1 MNKAQQLLA
10 GIKQLFEA
18 AEIPQTYETATLAD
32 GTEVTY
38 DKLEVGGV
46 VMVAGAAAPAGDLA
60 LADGTVLT
68 LDAAGVIVEVKAPEL
83 ESVTPAPVAP
93 VAPAAPVA
101 VAPAVVPVAHEVQ
114 LSEQLSKLQSDYASV
129 TNTISE
135 YSKRLTAQSE
145 MMKQMFDLMTELAG
159 TPAEPAPVQKKKFS
173 FSNTEGKNKSL
184 TKYQEAAAKLKAE
197 YEAKHLQTA

>member
-18 AEIPQTYETATLAD
+18 AEAPQKYETATLAD

-46 VMVAGAAAPAGDLA
+46 VMVAGAPAPAGDLA

-68 LDAAGVIVEVKAPEL
+68 LDASGVIVEVKAPEM

-93 VAPAAPVA
+93 ATIAPVA
-101 VAPAVVPVAHEVQ
+101 VAPVAAPAAHEVQ
-114 LSEQLSKLQSDYASV
+114 LSEQLSKLQSDYVSV

-159 TPAEPAPVQKKKFS
+159 TTAEPAPVQKKKFS
-173 FSNTEGKNKSL
+173 FSNIEGKNKSL